1 MNAFE
6 IIRRDLELN
15 TYGEDVI
22 VDNPK
27 TSTSTLGSNYGR
39 KFLSIS
45 TIISC
50 GQNKLDHPDA
60 MRGDYAIPDDVA
72 RRAQRFTLPEDDAYL
87 LGWAYHLYTL
97 GMNNGDRVANLYSL
111 MEKLEGTEAN
121 EFIKYFQ
128 SPSMRDNKDTLGIKN
143 NIQLRLRMKKFLE
156 KWGQNIDELDRINT
170 SYRIINYMLLWNE
183 IFNQ

>member
-27 TSTSTLGSNYGR
+27 TSASTLGSNYGR

-97 GMNNGDRVANLYSL
+97 GMNNEDRVANLYSL